1 MSIPADLGRLFEVGF
16 NVGILAYIDQKNISQ
31 KFGNLYRQDLQHLK
45 LPQML
50 KRIVSKEVS
59 SLNSQVIESW
69 CKFVLLKGFLSGLNS
84 FREYIKSTGWKET
97 NINILYC
104 QCNFIGDNS
113 FGTNEKDE
121 VQAFK
126 GILSQFKDVAVDIG
140 RYKEK
145 GEFLR
150 ADTLMLLQ
158 HRTEFRIF
166 AVDQSI
172 FSIKVDKDIR
182 NLDEIEEMRRLL
194 ISEISYLRSKSYFS
208 HLGIDTKT
216 LELTFSEDLARFFT
230 AFKREDKESAKLIQA
245 GGYAYSFYGF
255 LREKGILTDN
265 EATVFNVVGYS
276 DRSVNALSVNKQ
288 NLDVLATCYKIYKYD
303 SSEKEI
309 IEARKQVLEVIQ
321 SKAYRSFKEGK
332 KFIQELVNKPLSNRD
347 KITLVTHTERID
359 DFISSIDI
367 IPAELAMQLSVS
379 SELHLRQAHAELIK
393 KALVSDETYIFLT
406 GNPGIGKTTA
416 IVDFL
421 QSHVDEGFLFFYVSP
436 RKQVNL
442 DIINKFKEDSGLLCN
457 DGLICLNTN
466 YEIIKEHGG
475 IPTVNYLSNDLH
487 LDVEKAVHFLD
498 IKAEAEGKGHRPS
511 KVKRTKDDRIKAGNV
526 KSTGVLYSICEAIH
540 ALIDNKISNNI
551 VATVSIQSL
560 KKTEDAKDTL
570 RYFENIFKSAY
581 NRDRGVIPSKMQ
593 DISRRIKHLF
603 IMIDEITGDDS
614 GVEFFSGISKVL
626 RNYKLTA
633 PQHAF
638 NTKII
643 VADASIVEESVIK
656 QHLADTSVE
665 PNKIFFRRATG
676 DKQPLSVKQLEFNR
690 LGATIINANSY
701 PARNLDITYNVAI
714 ESFKFDANAS
724 FAQNNPLSKYVQQ
737 QIFNNIKE
745 RLSRSDTGQII
756 VYIQDKARL
765 QQLIEKI
772 KQQWKFEKNTDYLE
786 IHADISEQ
794 EKEDI
799 DNYKN
804 RVKVVFMTSSASR
817 GLSFSKAKHILVD
830 IPRFE
835 IEKNLM
841 EVIQVIY
848 RARGEDENGLT
859 LDGEDKELV
868 FYLADRAV
876 YYTDDRDPALSLQES
891 VLSLINILLILK
903 TSVMTRIN
911 GAGQLGRENFLMIP
925 IGGKSVSAAGGSFT
939 GEMSAL
945 IVKLKKEYRRNPS
958 NRVLK
963 EIYTSLEQLLSRAD
977 LVVRSMANSEA
988 VSYLS
993 LRENFTKFLQSL
1005 SNGFDKLLDWVIE
1018 PGYVN
1023 GSLLLVP
1030 LADKTVEEKY
1040 EMQLEQQIRTYAT
1053 DDLLRNMLAIS
1064 HSRES
1069 PESLRSAMKDAIKL
1083 IDLLREPVNKTQ
1095 RLEQNSQRFDQYYAL
1110 PLLAFIS
1117 GEAMSEYFGN
1127 DPQEPEDQQFRDIM
1141 VTYIRTLYP
1150 VNNILPISHKYKDF
1164 PWVVFSSYSL
1174 GDLRNKLFT
1183 DKYILNSS
1191 ELNVL
1196 NMILSKQT

>member
-1 MSIPADLGRLFEVGF
+1 VSVAADLGRIFEVGF
-16 NVGILAYIDQKNISQ
+16 NVGILAYIDQTNISHN
-31 KFGNLYRQDLQHLK
+31 FGDLYDRDLQQLK

-69 CKFVLLKGFLSGLNS
+69 CNFFLLKGFLSGLNL

-97 NINILYC
+97 NIDILYC
-104 QCNFIGDNS
+104 QCNFFGDNS

-121 VQAFK
+121 VQGFK
-126 GILSQFKDVAVDIG
+126 NILSQFKNVAVDIG

-150 ADTLMLLQ
+150 ADTLILLQ
-158 HRTEFRIF
+158 HRTEFRIL

-172 FSIKVDKDIR
+172 FSIKLGKDIR

-194 ISEISYLRSKSYFS
+194 ISEINYLRSKSFFS
-208 HLGIDTKT
+208 NLGIDTKT

-245 GGYAYSFYGF
+245 GSYTHSFYGF
-255 LREKGILTDN
+255 LREKGILTDDD
-265 EATVFNVVGYS
+265 AAVFNVVGYS
-276 DRSVNALSVNKQ
+276 DRGVNALSVNKQ

-303 SSEKEI
+303 SSPQEI
-309 IEARKQVLEVIQ
+309 TEARKQVLEVIQ

-332 KFIQELVNKPLSNRD
+332 NFIQELVNKPLSNRD
-347 KITLVTHTERID
+347 GITLVTHTERID

-367 IPAELAMQLSVS
+367 IPTELAIQLSLS
-379 SELHLRQAHAELIK
+379 SELNLRQAHAELIK

-416 IVDFL
+416 IVEFL
-421 QSHVDEGFLFFYVSP
+421 KSYVNEGFLFLYVSP

-442 DIINKFKEDSGLLCN
+442 DIINKLKENSGLLCN
-457 DGLICLNTN
+457 DKLICLNTN
-466 YEIIKEHGG
+466 SEIIKENAGS
-475 IPTVNYLSNDLH
+475 PTVQYLSNKLQ
-487 LDVEKAVHFLD
+487 LDVEKGVHFLN
-498 IKAEAEGKGHRPS
+498 ISAEVERKGYRLH
-511 KVKRTKDDRIKAGNV
+511 KLKRSQDDQIKAGSL
-526 KSTGVLYSICEAIH
+526 KTTGVLYSICEAIH
-540 ALIDNKISNNI
+540 TLIDNKLSNNI

-560 KKTEDAKDTL
+560 KKTEGGKDTL
-570 RYFENIFKSAY
+570 RHFENIFKGAY

-614 GVEFFSGISKVL
+614 GVEFLNGISRVL
-626 RNYKLTA
+626 RNYKLTD
-633 PQHAF
+633 PQHGF

-643 VADASIVEESVIK
+643 VADASIVEKNVIN

-676 DKQPLSVKQLEFNR
+676 NKQPLSVEHFNFNR

-701 PARNLDITYNVAI
+701 PARNLDITYNVVT
-714 ESFKFDANAS
+714 ESFKFDANAWLGNT
-724 FAQNNPLSKYVQQ
+724 NNLSKYIQRE
-737 QIFNNIKE
+737 ILTDIKE
-745 RLSRSDTGQII
+745 RLSHSDTGQVI
-756 VYIQDKARL
+756 VYIQDKSRL

-772 KQQWKFEKNTDYLE
+772 KEHWGFEKNKDYLE
-786 IHADISEQ
+786 IHADISEE

-799 DNYKN
+799 DSYKN

-817 GLSFSKAKHILVD
+817 GLSFPKAKHILVD

-848 RARGEDENGLT
+848 RARGEYEKDLT
-859 LDGEDKELV
+859 LDCEDKELV
-868 FYLADRAV
+868 FYIADRAV
-876 YYTDDRDPALSLQES
+876 YYTDDRVLSLQES

-925 IGGKSVSAAGGSFT
+925 IGGKSVSAAGGTFS
-939 GEMSAL
+939 GEMSTL
-945 IVKLKKEYRRNPS
+945 IKKLKKEHRRNPS
-958 NRVLK
+958 NRALK

-977 LVVRSMANSEA
+977 LVVRNIAESEA

-993 LRENFTKFLQSL
+993 LRENFIRQFSQSV

-1053 DDLLRNMLAIS
+1053 DELLRNMLAIS
-1064 HSRES
+1064 HSRQS
-1069 PESLRSAMKDAIKL
+1069 PESLKSVMKDAIKL
-1083 IDLLREPVNKTQ
+1083 IDLLREAVSKTQ

-1117 GEAMSEYFGN
+1117 GEVMSEYFGN
-1127 DPQEPEDQQFRDIM
+1127 EPEEPEDQQFRDIM

-1150 VNNILPISHKYKDF
+1150 VNNILPISYKYKDF
-1164 PWVVFSSYSL
+1164 PWVIFISYSL
-1174 GDLRNKLFT
+1174 GELRTKLFT
-1183 DKYILNSS
+1183 DKYLLNSS

-1196 NMILSKQT
+1196 NLILSKQT

>member
-1 MSIPADLGRLFEVGF
+1 MSIAADLGRLFEVGF
-16 NVGILAYIDQKNISQ
+16 NVGILAYIDQNKISQ
-31 KFGNLYRQDLQHLK
+31 KFGDLYRQDLQQLK

-69 CKFVLLKGFLSGLNS
+69 CKFVLLKGFLSGLNL

-97 NINILYC
+97 NIEILYY
-104 QCNFIGDNS
+104 QCNFSGDNS

-126 GILSQFKDVAVDIG
+126 GILSQFKDVSVDIG

-216 LELTFSEDLARFFT
+216 LEVTFSEDLARFFT
-230 AFKREDKESAKLIQA
+230 AFKRKDKESAKLIQA
-245 GGYAYSFYGF
+245 GGYAYSFYSF

-265 EATVFNVVGYS
+265 DATVFNVLGYS

-303 SSEKEI
+303 SSRQEI

-321 SKAYRSFKEGK
+321 SKAYRSFKDGK
-332 KFIQELVNKPLSNRD
+332 KFIQELVNQPVSNKD

-359 DFISSIDI
+359 NFISSIDI

-393 KALVSDETYIFLT
+393 KALVSNETYVFLT

-416 IVDFL
+416 IVEFL
-421 QSHVDEGFLFFYVSP
+421 KNYVDEGFLFFYVSP

-442 DIINKFKEDSGLLCN
+442 DIINKFKDNSGLLCN
-457 DGLICLNTN
+457 DGLVCLNTN
-466 YEIIKEHGG
+466 SEIIKQNGG
-475 IPTVNYLSNDLH
+475 FPTVNYLSNDLQ

-498 IKAEAEGKGHRPS
+498 IRAELEGKGYRSS
-511 KVKRTKDDRIKAGNV
+511 KVKRTKDDRIKAINV
-526 KSTGVLYSICEAIH
+526 KTPGVLYSICEAIH
-540 ALIDNKISNNI
+540 ALIDNKLSNNI

-560 KKTEDAKDTL
+560 KKTEGGKDTL

-614 GVEFFSGISKVL
+614 GVEFLSGMSKVL
-626 RNYKLTA
+626 RTYKLTD
-633 PQHAF
+633 PQHGF

-643 VADASIVEESVIK
+643 VADASIVDENVIK

-665 PNKIFFRRATG
+665 PNKIFFRRDAG
-676 DKQPLSVKQLEFNR
+676 NKQPLSVKQFEFNR

-701 PARNLDITYNVAI
+701 PARNLDITYKVAI

-724 FAQNNPLSKYVQQ
+724 FAQTNTLSKYVQQ
-737 QIFNNIKE
+737 QLLNDIKE

-756 VYIQDKARL
+756 VYIQDKPRL

-772 KQQWKFEKNTDYLE
+772 KQDWKFEKNSDYLD

-799 DNYKN
+799 DKYKN
-804 RVKVVFMTSSASR
+804 RVHVIFMTSSASR
-817 GLSFSKAKHILVD
+817 GLSFPKAKHILVD

-876 YYTDDRDPALSLQES
+876 YYSDDQDPALSLQES

-945 IVKLKKEYRRNPS
+945 IGKLKKEYRRNPS

-963 EIYTSLEQLLSRAD
+963 EIHTSLEQLLSRAD
-977 LVVRSMANSEA
+977 LVVRGIADSKA

-993 LRENFTKFLQSL
+993 LRENFTKFSQSL

-1040 EMQLEQQIRTYAT
+1040 EMQLEQQIRTYVT

-1069 PESLRSAMKDAIKL
+1069 PESLKSAMKDAIKL
-1083 IDLLREPVNKTQ
+1083 IDLLMEPVNKTQ

-1127 DPQEPEDQQFRDIM
+1127 DPKEPEDQQFRDIM

-1150 VNNILPISHKYKDF
+1150 INNILPISHKYKDF
-1164 PWVVFSSYSL
+1164 PWVVFMSYSL

-1183 DKYILNSS
+1183 DKYLLNSS